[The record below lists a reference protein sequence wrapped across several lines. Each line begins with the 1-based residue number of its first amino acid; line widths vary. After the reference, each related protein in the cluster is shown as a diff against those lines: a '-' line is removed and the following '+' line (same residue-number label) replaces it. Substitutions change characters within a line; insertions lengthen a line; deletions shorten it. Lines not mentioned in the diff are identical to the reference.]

1 VTRALPDAE
10 LDAFVDAI
18 VARLASFDRTSLAS
32 AKAMINRAT
41 LPPDADLVAAYSEF
55 AHSLTLPGF
64 LTRAAGTQALAE
76 QAGIDLEY
84 RLGEYIG
91 IANQQR

>member
-1 VTRALPDAE
+1 
-10 LDAFVDAI
+10 
-18 VARLASFDRTSLAS
+18 
-32 AKAMINRAT
+32 MINRAT
-41 LPPDADLVAAYSEF
+41 LPPDADLLAAYREF

-76 QAGIDLEY
+76 QASIDPEY

-91 IANQQR
+91 STNQQR